1 MLNDRCPKRGVVMLE
16 KIDLSKKMEKN
27 EFKQR
32 SEELGVRLGRL
43 QRECKAL
50 KIPVMIVVEGLSA
63 AGKGTL
69 INELIEPLDPRGFK
83 VFAVKEETEE
93 EKYYPFLWRFWN
105 KTPEKG
111 RIAILDS
118 SWYRRVT
125 SGYFDGSTSD
135 RQRTDAYEEIKSF
148 ERQLTDDGTVIIKL
162 FNFISKKEQKKRMEK
177 LLDNKETAWRVTDK
191 DLRRN
196 KKYDEY
202 VEICEDMLRCTDSS
216 YAPWQV
222 VEATDRRFAV
232 VKTLT
237 IVADTLEREVDKRK
251 EQKDPVID
259 SQLDKDKALT
269 SSSLKHVDLSK
280 KLTREEYTKQ
290 KKELQDRLALLHSEL
305 YRRRIPVVLGF
316 EGWDAGGKGGAIKRL
331 TQALDPRGY
340 AVNPTASPNDI
351 EKAHHYLWRFWTNMP
366 KAGHVAI
373 FDRTW
378 YGRVMVERIEGF
390 CSTEE
395 WSRAYTEIN
404 DMEKHLANY
413 GAIVLKFWMQI
424 DKDEQERRFKDR
436 QNNPEKSWKIT
447 DEDWRN
453 REKWDAYEIAVD
465 EMLIRTSTTYAPW
478 IIVEGNDKYYAR
490 IKVLRTVVE
499 AIESHLKKM
508 DDH

>member
-1 MLNDRCPKRGVVMLE
+1 MLE
-16 KIDLSKKMEKN
+16 KIDLSKKMEK
-27 EFKQR
+27 
-32 SEELGVRLGRL
+32 EEYKRRGEALALKLGKL

-69 INELIEPLDPRGFK
+69 INELIEPLDPRGFT
-83 VFAVKEETEE
+83 VYAIKEETEE
-93 EKYYPFLWRFWN
+93 EHMRPFLWRFWN
-105 KTPEKG
+105 ITPEKG

-118 SWYRRVT
+118 SWYRRV
-125 SGYFDGSTSD
+125 SEEYFDGYT
-135 RQRTDAYEEIKSF
+135 TDKQLGEAYDEIKNF
-148 ERQLTDDGTVIIKL
+148 ERQLTDDGMVIIKL
-162 FNFISKKEQKKRMEK
+162 FNFISKDEQKKRMRK
-177 LLDNKETAWRVTDK
+177 LLDSKETAWRVTDG
-191 DLRRN
+191 DLKRN
-196 KKYDEY
+196 KNYKDY
-202 VEICEDMLRCTDSS
+202 VEICEEMLRRTDSA
-216 YAPWQV
+216 YAPWEV

-232 VKTLT
+232 IKVLT
-237 IVADTLEREVDKRK
+237 IVADALERQVEKYKTKK
-251 EQKDPVID
+251 EPVID
-259 SQLDKDKALT
+259 SQLEKDQVIS
-269 SSSLKHVDLSK
+269 SSSLKKADLTK
-280 KLTREEYTKQ
+280 ALTREEYTAR
-290 KKELQDRLALLHSEL
+290 KKELQDRLSMLHNVL
-305 YRRRIPVVLGF
+305 YRKRIPVVLGF

-340 AVNPTASPNDI
+340 AVHPTASPNDI

-404 DMEKHLANY
+404 DMERHLANS

-424 DKDEQERRFKDR
+424 DRDEQEKRFRER
-436 QNNPEKSWKIT
+436 QANPDKNWKIT
-447 DEDWRN
+447 EEDWRN

-478 IIVEGNDKYYAR
+478 IIVEGNNKYYAR
-490 IKVLRTVVE
+490 IKVLETVVD
-499 AIESHLKKM
+499 AIETYLKKRG
-508 DDH
+508 DD